1 MRLHRVAEDEVGSC
15 IANPRW
21 QEDEGDGHT
30 YVAWIPRE
38 GLYLKVVYSAED
50 GDEVV
55 ITVGLRD
62 RLPEGLQE

>member
-1 MRLHRVAEDEVGSC
+1 MV
-15 IANPRW
+15 
-21 QEDEGDGHT
+21 
-30 YVAWIPRE
+30 RE
-38 GLYLKVVYSAED
+38 GLYLKVVYSEED